1 MYSDFFVNEYSKIID
16 IGCSAGT
23 FSREFLQWHKDKS
36 NIQLS
41 CLDVSSD
48 MINNAKELCKDDSRV
63 EYLCTNAFEYDFSN
77 SDLIFMFYTL
87 QFIPSKVRQEL
98 INKIYKELNWGG
110 AVLIFEKVRA
120 PDARFQDINN
130 QIYVDFKLLNGFTE
144 EEIINKSRSL
154 KNVLDPFSS
163 KGNIEL
169 FQRAGFID
177 INTIFKWV
185 CFEGFL
191 LIK

>member
-1 MYSDFFVNEYSKIID
+1 M
-16 IGCSAGT
+16 
-23 FSREFLQWHKDKS
+23 
-36 NIQLS
+36 
-41 CLDVSSD
+41 
-48 MINNAKELCKDDSRV
+48 
-63 EYLCTNAFEYDFSN
+63 
-77 SDLIFMFYTL
+77 
-87 QFIPSKVRQEL
+87 
-98 INKIYKELNWGG
+98 
-110 AVLIFEKVRA
+110 IFEKVRA

-154 KNVLDPFSS
+154 KKVLDPFSS

-169 FQRAGFID
+169 FQRAGFVD